1 VFDSY
6 EETVDG
12 TWHRDSTFA
21 YNFMVDDTVGFYDLF
36 INLRNESSYR
46 YSNLYLFVEINFPN
60 GKRSRDT
67 VECPLADPTGRWY
80 GSGLGDLYD
89 NRILYKRQR
98 QFPLTGEYSIVIE
111 QAMRDS
117 VLRGISDVGFR
128 LTRSGD

>member
-1 VFDSY
+1 
-6 EETVDG
+6 
-12 TWHRDSTFA
+12 
-21 YNFMVDDTVGFYDLF
+21 MVDDTVGFYDLF
-36 INLRNESSYR
+36 INLRNENSYR

-60 GKRSRDT
+60 GKTSRDT

-98 QFPLTGEYSIVIE
+98 QFPLAGEYSIMIE

-128 LTRSGD
+128 LARSGE